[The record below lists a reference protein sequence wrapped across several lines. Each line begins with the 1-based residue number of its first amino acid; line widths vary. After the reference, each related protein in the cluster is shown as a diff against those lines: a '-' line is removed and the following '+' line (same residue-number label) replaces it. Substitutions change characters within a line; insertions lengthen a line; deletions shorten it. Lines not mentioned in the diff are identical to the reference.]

1 MTARMGTLTRAAMSR
16 TLARMRS
23 RSTRTVT
30 CGFVCT
36 SAIQSGFDAYVQ
48 CGSRILIRGA
58 VSIKLRDPISLQ
70 AKERQMPDYSPD
82 PKMKFTFGLWT
93 VGNVGRDPFG
103 EPTRR
108 KLSLEEICQLLGEV
122 GAYGVN
128 FHDNDAIPIDATDQQ
143 AREILKTFK
152 KSLKDN
158 GLVCAM
164 AT

>member
-1 MTARMGTLTRAAMSR
+1 MTKK
-16 TLARMRS
+16 
-23 RSTRTVT
+23 STIRRV
-30 CGFVCT
+30 
-36 SAIQSGFDAYVQ
+36 SPRR
-48 CGSRILIRGA
+48 GSDEFA
-58 VSIKLRDPISLQ
+58 
-70 AKERQMPDYSPD
+70 PD

-93 VGNVGRDPFG
+93 VGNIGRDPFG

-143 AREILKTFK
+143 ARDILKTFK

-158 GLVCAM
+158 GLVCPM
-164 AT
+164 ATANLFSDP